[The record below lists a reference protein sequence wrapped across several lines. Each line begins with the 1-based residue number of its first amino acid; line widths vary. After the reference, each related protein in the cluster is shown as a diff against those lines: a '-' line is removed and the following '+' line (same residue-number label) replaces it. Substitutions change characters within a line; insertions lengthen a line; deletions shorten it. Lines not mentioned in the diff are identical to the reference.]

1 MPFPYSIAD
10 FTAAMPAVVRDEAN
24 RLTANGGIT
33 LDRFAIQAIVDRYS
47 MDAPLEVVSD
57 IQGNGTSLVDAPE
70 DGTRSVRAGLL
81 DSAIA

>member
-1 MPFPYSIAD
+1 MPFPYAIAD

-24 RLTANGGIT
+24 RLTATGIT

-57 IQGNGTSLVDAPE
+57 IEGNGTSLIDAPE
-70 DGTRSVRAGLL
+70 DGGAVFEQDFSIL
-81 DSAIA
+81 AIA